1 MMSKLRSLIVW
12 SVVFTQVWSP
22 VLAQTLPISVDKS
35 VAGAK
40 PSVGVSN
47 GVPVINIAPPSAGGV
62 SNNRYTQFNVGPSGA
77 VLNNSGGASQTQLAG
92 QVGGNPMLGNQRA
105 STILNQVTAPNP
117 SQLLGT
123 MEVAGNRANVIV
135 ANPAGITCN
144 GCGFLN
150 ADRATLTT
158 GKPQVGPDGSIGFD
172 IASGK
177 IRVEGAGL
185 NGSNLSQ
192 VDLLARTLEINADV
206 WADKL
211 NVTAGAARVD
221 YATGAVSAQAGEG
234 AAPEVA
240 LDTAA
245 LGGMY
250 ANSVRLIGTE
260 AGVGVN
266 IGGNLVALS
275 GDLQVTAAG
284 DVRIAPRGTAQA
296 AGNLRVDSGRDLA
309 VQGAAQAGGSAALVA
324 ARDVSVQGA
333 AGAGGALTL
342 DAGGDVAVGAQ
353 GSLRTQGA
361 LRVAAGKDISLSGD
375 LLTSDQDVRAQAGRN
390 LKVAGRTVAPQPGQG
405 GSTGGG
411 TGAGAGTGN
420 GSGSGSGSGTGSGS
434 ATGGEPGKTPDPAAP
449 GEPSGGVSTAGGVV
463 SAKEGV
469 TLQAGRD
476 MLLSRQVYASGVLQ
490 AQAGAD
496 AVSEAGAQLQSAGGM
511 TIRAGSGVTLAGA
524 ALTDGAMLVE
534 STRDLRLDGSALA
547 YGGALDLKS
556 GGDLRMGA
564 ASKAQGKR
572 VGIDAA
578 RDLRADGELVSETA
592 AELKAGREAAVDA
605 RVLARGDL
613 ALSAQGA
620 TAVTGQVEALGRA
633 RLQSGAGISLAGSL
647 SGNQGVDMRAA
658 GPLAISGAVGA
669 AAGELALASGGDLS
683 VSGSAQA
690 GGPVRLST
698 QGALNVAGTVSS
710 LAGLTAQAARDAA
723 VDGKLLAGG
732 PLLLEAIGQVAAGA
746 DSRLQ
751 SDGAM
756 QLRAGQNMLLAGVA
770 ETNAGL
776 TLGAG
781 RDLRMD
787 GVALAYGGVLSMD
800 AGQDLRLTN
809 ASRTQGEGVSARA
822 GGDLQADGA
831 MAARGDIALTAGR
844 DAQLGGKTVATNDV
858 TLKGGRNLA
867 IAQGAQL
874 EAERSAQIQAGQD
887 ATLAGAV
894 RTNQGI
900 RIDAAGKLR
909 LDGETSSVAGAIDL
923 LAGGDL
929 SVGAQGKAYA
939 GGALSGA
946 SGGAL
951 RVDGELAGQGAL
963 TFVSVGGAMVDG
975 KLLSGDALSLRAGK
989 DLRTGQTAQLQSSKN
1004 MTLSAGQDVSLAGA
1018 ALSDGG
1024 IAIDATRELRV
1035 DGSALAY
1042 GGGLSMNA
1050 GSDLLLGAASKTQGK
1065 GVTAQAGR
1073 DLITAGEM
1081 VAAGSAGLTAGRDAV
1096 FGAKLGA
1103 DGDLTLR
1110 AQESAKV
1117 TGELQA
1123 TGAASLQAGGDVA
1136 LSGSLLSNQ
1145 GTELRA
1151 GGTLDLSG
1159 TAGAASG
1166 PLTLASV
1173 GDMTVGGNAQ
1183 SGGPLSMVA
1192 KGALNVAGT
1201 VSSLAGLTA
1210 QAGTDAT
1217 VTGKLLAGGPLLLEA
1232 IGQLQAGAD
1241 ARLQSEDAVALRAGQ
1256 DLVLAGE
1263 AEANKGVTLDAGRD
1277 LQVDGAALA
1286 YGGQLAMNAGKD
1298 LRLGDASRTQGVGVE
1313 ARAMGDLL
1321 AGGAMAARGD
1331 ILLSA
1336 GRDARID
1343 SKAAATGN
1351 TSLIAARDL
1360 VMGKTAQW
1368 DVEGASRAQ
1377 AGQDMTLAGAWRGNG
1392 DMNIDAAG
1400 KLSVDGT
1407 LAASA
1412 GGLSLNAG
1420 GDLSM
1425 GELARVAA
1433 KGAVNVTTLGDL
1445 RVAGALSSLDALT
1458 LQAARNAAVA
1468 GQVYAARGLDLKAGQ
1483 TLTAAGGSHLQSDAS
1498 MTLAAGQDLH
1508 LAGTA
1513 LAEGGM
1519 SLDASRDLRVDG
1531 NALAYGGALQLKSGN
1546 DLLLGAGSQLQGKG
1560 VQADAGRDLAL
1571 GGVLVSTAGAELQA
1585 VRDARV
1591 DGKLGADG
1599 ALDLGAGGNL
1609 RIGAAAQLDAAD
1621 QARIAAAGN
1630 LEMAGVV
1637 RGDKGASL
1645 DAGGRLDMSG
1655 TAASA
1660 NGALDLKAG
1669 EDLALAAGSRALSGG
1684 ALQASAGGS
1693 LTAAG
1698 TISSLA
1704 DLILDAVANISLDGQ
1719 NLAAGNLTLQAGG
1732 ALATGANARLQADGS
1747 VDVQADSATLAG
1759 TLVAGQAA
1767 TLRIDKDL
1775 AIDGTVLAD
1784 AGALTVESG
1793 GAMTL
1798 GGASALQAGGLLQA
1812 QAGGKL
1818 LANGTISGEQ
1828 DIALKAGTDAELNG
1842 KTVANGTLRA
1852 DAAGNMSIGQAGL
1865 AQGSSKLLLGA
1876 GQDLRIAGTAG
1887 TATGAGAAGGS
1898 LQAQAGRDLFITGTV
1913 TAGSPIVLGA
1923 QRDIRIDGIATALE
1937 GGLTADAGGNLLV
1950 GAGGRMQAFDGLNA
1964 RAGGNLG
1971 SDGVIA
1977 AGGGLTL
1984 AASGD
1989 VLLGGLAAA
1998 LGERAAG
2005 NASITAGRD
2014 LIVKQNGQLQAA
2026 GTLTARADRDLY
2038 ATGALSSVGD
2048 MLLAAARDARVDG
2061 TAAADANLTLTGRDV
2076 TVGAAGL
2083 AQAGRTLTATAQ
2095 GVLQAAGRML
2105 AGGSQTLTA
2114 GDKITVDGTVAALQ
2128 GNLALTAQRGDIAL
2142 GAASR
2147 LQAGGALTA
2156 QAGGALTALG
2166 SAAAEQGM
2174 TLRAGTDATLGGIA
2188 ATQAGDLVAS
2198 AGGKL
2203 TVTADGRLQSGAALD
2218 LSAGGAL
2225 LNAGIAS
2232 AGTNAKL
2239 WAGST
2244 LDNTGSVLA
2253 GGDLIATALG
2263 QLSNAGRFV
2272 AGVGADGALS
2282 QPGSIRLTGG
2292 SIVHGG
2298 TSLAG
2303 RDLSLSAG
2311 SLNLAGGKLSAI
2323 GKVALATPG
2332 DIDSRNAVVQGGA
2345 LDIAAANLHNQ
2356 GGKLTS
2362 TGDAAIKLS
2371 GALNNTGG
2379 VVAAAGDARIEAAS
2393 IVNRD
2398 GTLAARDLTVTATGA
2413 VDNRGGLIQ
2422 ADNVLTLNAAS
2433 LDNSGTLTA
2442 AGTPPKGVLGKVV
2455 SIMAD
2460 RVNNQG
2466 GSIEAIE
2473 DLTLTT
2479 KELDNTGGTVASQGN
2494 ARIVADMLK
2503 NTQGTLQAGKS
2514 LTVIAQALQGLGVLQ
2529 SAGDLSF
2536 TYAGPLNQE
2545 GDISSGR
2552 DLNLSVGGAMDNRA
2566 KISAGRDLSISADS
2580 LNNQASG
2587 QLLAGGQNRITV
2599 TQGLTNAGLI
2609 DGGSTRITA
2618 GRVDNTGRIYGDAVS
2633 IQAGA
2638 LVNGAGA
2645 GGGAVIASRANM
2657 DLGVGS
2663 LINRDHAL
2671 IYSGADLRIGGALDA
2686 AGRAIG
2692 QAGSLLNASA
2702 TIEAAGNADISAA
2715 SIRNQNDRYTSETVQ
2730 VSSTS
2735 KVYFTPAGTT
2745 DMYDAETNWLC
2756 DEVTP
2761 MCSKDPAWLDDD
2773 PERMFLLPSTKYP
2786 ASRYGPP
2793 FDYAPSKK
2801 GRGGETSPIT
2811 PTYTPRD
2818 VGCSG
2823 GDAADLCW
2831 DTPEKFLYGSGERI
2845 WAVFGVTPPS
2855 GPMPVW
2861 VPPLYDNCAIID
2873 GCAAENA
2880 RRKAYEDAYAAY
2892 KAPHMEL
2899 EARIREFN
2907 ADFNNRLVG
2916 TFTYYRV
2923 QETVTETRTLS
2934 SDPGKILSGGAMT
2947 LTGAVTNDKSQ
2958 IAAGGTLS
2966 VNGPAINNIGAGGE
2980 RTITRTG
2987 TMTVTQ
2993 ARSRDR
2999 KEYSSAYNAT
3009 LAGQPIELPV
3019 GTSGGN
3025 VAVQLNGS
3033 KPGAS
3038 NGGVAPGPVLVASVG
3053 LPGGTVVRT
3062 VSNPAGIP
3070 DSQLYTVNGRP
3081 DAPYVV
3087 ATDPRFVGQR
3097 PTVSSDYLLD
3107 LLSQPGALP
3116 GTTIGNGAGSGGGLA
3131 GQRNDQPGAAGTV
3144 NAGVGAGS
3152 VSTPGQGG
3160 TSVGASGGLDGQRLD
3175 AQGASGLGGATL
3187 GAGGSLSASG
3197 ATAAAD
3203 GQNLSGARLGSW
3215 DSLVPAG
3222 AKFLTPS
3229 GQPKRLGDGFYEQKL
3244 VSDQILATTGQ
3255 RFLDKYSDND
3265 SQYKALLAAGA
3276 QFARD
3281 NGIQLGVALTEAQQ
3295 RQLTTD
3301 LVWLVE
3307 QTVTLPDGTT
3317 ETVLVPQVYLLV
3329 REGDLKGDGTL
3340 MAGRN
3345 VKLEAEGDIVNS
3357 GTIGAREATVMTA
3370 GNIVNQG
3377 GGLIQG
3383 STVDLAARE
3392 DLTNLVSLIK
3402 GDNVALK
3409 AGNDIA
3415 LTSTAASE
3423 NFGSTWGTHVSGVA
3437 RVDAGNLNM
3446 QAGRD
3451 ITLTAAQVSVKD
3463 DARLQAGRDI
3473 ALETLTESHGESLVL
3488 KKNNRHDL
3496 STSSEVGSTI
3506 AAGGNLTLVAG
3517 QDVNARAAEVTAG
3530 KQLAVGAGRD
3540 INLVAGVE
3548 TGSAYD
3554 EVRYKT
3560 KSFLS
3565 SKTTHTITSSDWEQ
3579 AKGSTFTGDTAV
3591 LMAGRDLNVVG
3602 SNVIGDNE
3610 VTLMANRDI
3619 NIAAATESYKDY
3631 QYEKVTKSGFGGG
3644 GGFSVGYSKQQ
3655 RTDWMKGE
3663 SGGYSSST
3671 VGSVG
3676 GNLTIDAGRDVGI
3689 FASNVLA
3696 QDGDISISGRNVAIV
3711 AGVGEARQ
3719 HEYHE
3724 FKQSGITI
3732 GVAGGVLGA
3741 AQQIHGTLKQADDAK
3756 SSRLAAV
3763 KVGQAAYQAV
3773 QANRMLEAAEGTN
3786 ATAADKENAS
3796 AQIQISIGAS
3806 KSVSETKRTQE
3817 SVFGS
3822 SVMGG
3827 GNVSIVAVGERG
3839 VPGSGNL
3846 SIIGSDVTG
3855 KNVLLGATNDLSL
3868 LSQAQSSTETS
3879 TNKNS
3884 GWKVGVGIGVSD
3896 SGSGGGINIFAS
3908 GYMGS
3913 GNAKGNGT
3921 TYRETQISARDNLT
3935 LASGRDTLLEGAQ
3948 ARADSIRAD
3957 IGRNLTIA
3965 SQQDTDR
3972 YNAKQKQANAGGSFS
3987 FGSMTGSAYIG
3998 ASTGKTKSNYDSVI
4012 EQSGLYAGA
4021 GGFDVSVGKHTQL
4034 NGAVIASD
4042 ADAAKNRLS
4051 TETLGFTDLKNKADY
4066 KSTTVGVN
4074 LGMSGAFDVANKG
4087 GANKAGPSGFSFG
4100 QTSGSDSGTTYAAIA
4115 PGTIEVRS
4123 DKDSG
4128 RDSTA
4133 GLSRDT
4139 AGANGSIGQIFDK
4152 DKVREQLE
4160 FQQAF
4165 GQLGMQ
4171 LAGDALKTLKEKD
4184 PDLWGEGKPGAIG
4197 LHAAVAGI
4205 AAALGGGNVAGAIA
4219 GTVAGDLATNLVK
4232 EQVEQAVASLSGEAR
4247 EQVTKVILNVIGSA
4261 AGGAVGGLSGAGGA
4275 SVADMYNRQL
4285 HPDEGEWIRKNAA
4298 RYAEQQGISLTQ
4310 ALAELTGQA
4319 ELQADAEVALRHVE
4333 NQNAR
4338 AFLAEMTGTQGTGFV
4353 YFDGKADGSY
4363 YDQLLFAGGIKS
4375 NADLAELYD
4384 LAWEK
4389 VQEGAKHPTKLTGSN
4404 LALADASRDI
4414 ANYIHYPEEVA
4425 KVAQALQEEKAKAE
4439 AAQDYVLARVIDDK
4453 LTNILLM
4460 QNGGLF
4466 DLQDLTWEQRDA
4478 LGAAFQAALE
4488 GGKLSAAQVRAMVA
4502 KARVE
4507 AVSGVRGGGI
4517 AQSSDSLKGGGTVGE
4532 QVASALPKNFGES
4545 VLGHNTQVGV
4555 RNSKAGTISGAHN
4568 NDAFLESVAITG
4580 ARVSNKITDAR
4591 FPGVVE
4597 YSYQLPRT
4605 NTKGESIGGYKP
4617 VSTKTTYDPN
4627 ILSDSKVADMSS
4639 RAAAQAESVFKANP
4653 VIRETSIKVDGYY
4666 FQVTRDSKTGAI
4678 TNSFITMPPRT
4689 NL

>member
-1 MMSKLRSLIVW
+1 MPKFHFFIVW
-12 SVVFTQVWSP
+12 SLVCAQVWAP

-35 VAGAK
+35 VAGQRPA
-40 PSVGVSN
+40 VGISN
-47 GVPVINIAPPSAGGV
+47 GVPVVNIAPPSAGGV
-62 SNNRYTQFNVGPSGA
+62 SNNRYTQFNVGPSGV

-92 QVGGNPMLGNQRA
+92 QVAGNVMLGNQRA
-105 STILNQVTAPNP
+105 ATILNQVTAPNP

-123 MEVAGNRANVIV
+123 LEVAGNRANVIV

-158 GKPQVGPDGSIGFD
+158 GRPQVGPDGGIGFD

-177 IRVEGAGL
+177 IRVDGAGL
-185 NGSNLSQ
+185 NGGNLSRL
-192 VDLLARTLEINADV
+192 DLLARALEINADV
-206 WADKL
+206 WADRL
-211 NVTAGAARVD
+211 HVTAGAARVD
-221 YATGAVSAQAGEG
+221 YASGAASALAGDG
-234 AAPEVA
+234 AAPAVA

-250 ANSVRLIGTE
+250 ANSIRLIGTE

-266 IGGNLVALS
+266 VGGNLVALT

-296 AGNLRVDSGRDLA
+296 AGNLRVDSGRDLSI
-309 VQGAAQAGGSAALVA
+309 QGAAQAGGTAAFAA

-333 AGAGGALTL
+333 VGAGGSLTV
-342 DAGGDVAVGAQ
+342 DAGGDAAVGAQ

-361 LRVAAGKDISLSGD
+361 LRVAAGRDLSLSGG
-375 LLTSDQDVRAQAGRN
+375 LLTADQDVRAQSGRN
-390 LKVAGRTVAPQPGQG
+390 LKVAGRAVAPQPGQG
-405 GSTGGG
+405 GSTNGG

-420 GSGSGSGSGTGSGS
+420 GS
-434 ATGGEPGKTPDPAAP
+434 ATGGEPGKTPQPTAP
-449 GEPSGGVSTAGGVV
+449 GDQSGGASTAGGVV

-496 AVSEAGAQLQSAGGM
+496 AVSEAGAHLQSAGGM

-534 STRDLRLDGSALA
+534 SARDLRLDGSALA

-613 ALSAQGA
+613 DLSAQGA

-647 SGNQGVDMRAA
+647 RGNQGVDMRAA
-658 GPLAISGAVGA
+658 GPLAISGAAGA
-669 AAGELALASGGDLS
+669 AAGELTLASGGDLS

-690 GGPVRLST
+690 GGP
-698 QGALNVAGTVSS
+698 
-710 LAGLTAQAARDAA
+710 
-723 VDGKLLAGG
+723 
-732 PLLLEAIGQVAAGA
+732 LLLEAIGQVEAGA

-756 QLRAGQNMLLAGVA
+756 QLRTGQSMLLAGVA

-776 TLGAG
+776 TLSAG
-781 RDLRMD
+781 RDLRVD
-787 GVALAYGGVLSMD
+787 GAALAYGGALSMD
-800 AGQDLRLTN
+800 AGQNLRLAN
-809 ASRTQGEGVSARA
+809 ASRAQGEGVSARA

-844 DAQLGGKTVATNDV
+844 DAQLGGKTVATNDL
-858 TLKGGRNLA
+858 TLEGGRNLA

-874 EAERSAQIQAGQD
+874 EAERSAQLQAGRD

-894 RTNQGI
+894 RTNQGA

-909 LDGETSSVAGAIDL
+909 LDGEASSAAGAIDL
-923 LAGGDL
+923 RAGGDL
-929 SVGAQGKAYA
+929 SVGALGKAYA
-939 GGALSGA
+939 GGALSGV

-963 TFVSVGGAMVDG
+963 TFVSAGDAMVDG

-989 DLRTGQTAQLQSSKN
+989 HLRTGQAAQLQSSKN
-1004 MTLSAGQDVSLAGA
+1004 MTLSAGQDARLAGA

-1024 IAIDATRELRV
+1024 IGIDAIRELRV
-1035 DGSALAY
+1035 DGSSLAY
-1042 GGGLSMNA
+1042 GGELSMSV
-1050 GSDLLLGAASKTQGK
+1050 GSDLLLGAGSKTQGK

-1081 VAAGSAGLTAGRDAV
+1081 VVAGSADLAAGRDAV

-1103 DGDLTLR
+1103 NGDLTLR
-1110 AQESAKV
+1110 AQESAKA
-1117 TGELQA
+1117 TGELHA

-1151 GGTLDLSG
+1151 GGALDLSG

-1166 PLTLASV
+1166 ALALTSD
-1173 GDMTVGGNAQ
+1173 GDITVGGSAQ
-1183 SGGPLSMVA
+1183 AGGPLSMVA

-1232 IGQLQAGAD
+1232 IEQLQAGAD
-1241 ARLQSEDAVALRAGQ
+1241 ARLQSEGAVALRAGQ

-1263 AEANKGVTLDAGRD
+1263 AQANKGVTLGAGRD
-1277 LQVDGAALA
+1277 LRLDGAALA
-1286 YGGQLAMNAGKD
+1286 YGGQLAMKAGKA
-1298 LRLGDASRTQGVGVE
+1298 LRLGDASRTQGVVVE

-1351 TSLIAARDL
+1351 ASLIAARDL

-1368 DVEGASRAQ
+1368 DAEGASRAQ

-1392 DMNIDAAG
+1392 DMRLDALG

-1407 LAASA
+1407 LATSA
-1412 GGLSLNAG
+1412 GGLSLNAS

-1433 KGAVNVTTLGDL
+1433 KGAINVTTLGDL
-1445 RVAGALSSLDALT
+1445 RVAGVLSSLDGLT

-1468 GQVYAARGLDLKAGQ
+1468 GQVYAASGLDLKAGQ

-1498 MTLAAGQDLH
+1498 MTLAAGQDLN

-1546 DLLLGAGSQLQGKG
+1546 DLLLGAGSQQQGKG
-1560 VQADAGRDLAL
+1560 VQANAGRDLAQ
-1571 GGVLVSTAGAELQA
+1571 GGVLVSTAGAELRA
-1585 VRDARV
+1585 VRDARA

-1599 ALDLGAGGNL
+1599 ALDFSAGGDM
-1609 RIGAAAQLDAAD
+1609 RIGAAAQLDASE

-1630 LEMAGVV
+1630 LEMAGVA
-1637 RGDKGASL
+1637 RGDKGARL
-1645 DAGGRLDMSG
+1645 DAGGRLDLSG

-1660 NGALDLKAG
+1660 NGALDLKVG
-1669 EDLALAAGSRALSGG
+1669 EDLALAAGSRVLSGG
-1684 ALQASAGGS
+1684 ALQARAGGS
-1693 LTAAG
+1693 LAAAG

-1704 DLILDAVANISLDGQ
+1704 DLILVAVAHISLDGQ
-1719 NLAAGNLTLQAGG
+1719 NLAAGNLALQAGG
-1732 ALATGANARLQADGS
+1732 VLATGANARLQADGS
-1747 VDVQADSATLAG
+1747 VDVQADSATFAG
-1759 TLVAGQAA
+1759 TLAAGQAA
-1767 TLRIDKDL
+1767 TLRVDKDL
-1775 AIDGTVLAD
+1775 AVDGTVLAD

-1798 GGASALQAGGLLQA
+1798 DGASALQAGGLLQA

-1828 DIALKAGTDAELNG
+1828 DISLEAGTDAELNG

-1852 DAAGNMSIGQAGL
+1852 DAAGNLSIGQTGL

-1898 LQAQAGRDLFITGTV
+1898 LQAQAGRDLFITGTA

-1950 GAGGRMQAFDGLNA
+1950 GAGGRMQAFDGLSA

-2014 LIVKQNGQLQAA
+2014 LFVKQNGLLQAA
-2026 GTLTARADRDLY
+2026 GTLTARVDRDLY
-2038 ATGALSSVGD
+2038 ATGVLSSVGD
-2048 MLLAAARDARVDG
+2048 MLLDAARHARVDG
-2061 TAAADANLTLTGRDV
+2061 TLATDANLTLTGRDV
-2076 TVGAAGL
+2076 TVGPAGL

-2095 GVLQAAGRML
+2095 GALQAAGRML

-2114 GDKITVDGTVAALQ
+2114 GDSITVDGTVAALQ
-2128 GNLALTAQRGDIAL
+2128 GNLSLTAQRGDIAL

-2174 TLRAGTDATLGGIA
+2174 TLRAGTEATLGGIA

-2203 TVTADGRLQSGAALD
+2203 TILADGRLQSGAGLD

-2225 LNAGIAS
+2225 FNAGVAS

-2244 LDNTGSVLA
+2244 LDSTSSVLA
-2253 GGDLIATALG
+2253 GGDLIAIALG
-2263 QLSNAGRFV
+2263 RLSNAGRFV
-2272 AGVGADGALS
+2272 AGVGADGSLS

-2292 SIVHGG
+2292 AIVHGG
-2298 TSLAG
+2298 ASLAG

-2323 GKVALATPG
+2323 GKVALVTPG
-2332 DIDSRNAVVQGGA
+2332 DVDSRNAVVQGGA
-2345 LDIAAANLHNQ
+2345 LDVAADNLYNQ

-2379 VVAAAGDARIEAAS
+2379 VIAAAGDAGIEAAS

-2398 GTLAARDLTVTATGA
+2398 GTLAARDLTVAATGA

-2422 ADNVLTLNAAS
+2422 ADNALTLNAAS
-2433 LDNSGTLTA
+2433 LDNSGTLAA
-2442 AGTPPKGVLGKVV
+2442 AGTPAKGVLGKVV
-2455 SIMAD
+2455 SIVAD

-2473 DLTLTT
+2473 DLTLAA
-2479 KELDNTGGTVASQGN
+2479 KELDNTAGAVASQGN
-2494 ARIVADMLK
+2494 ARIVADTLK
-2503 NTQGTLQAGKS
+2503 NAQGTLLAGKS

-2536 TYAGPLNQE
+2536 AYAGPLNQE

-2566 KISAGRDLSISADS
+2566 KIGAARDLSISADS

-2618 GRVDNTGRIYGDAVS
+2618 GRVDNAGRIYGDAVS
-2633 IQAGA
+2633 IQAGT

-2671 IYSGADLRIGGALDA
+2671 VYAGADLRIGGALDA

-2702 TIEAAGNADISAA
+2702 TIEASGNADISAA

-2745 DMYDAETNWLC
+2745 DMYDAETHWLC

-2761 MCSKDPAWLDDD
+2761 MCSKDPAWLNDD

-2793 FDYAPSKK
+2793 FDYVPNKK
-2801 GRGGETSPIT
+2801 GRAGKTAPIPVTYSPEIMVCTGGE
-2811 PTYTPRD
+2811 
-2818 VGCSG
+2818 G
-2823 GDAADLCW
+2823 GADCRMY
-2831 DTPEKFLYGSGERI
+2831 PETFFYPYDSRI
-2845 WAVFGVTPPS
+2845 WAVFGLTPPP

-2861 VPPLYDNCAIID
+2861 TPPQHECFSRET
-2873 GCAAENA
+2873 CAAEAA
-2880 RRKAYEDAYAAY
+2880 RRRAFEDAYAAY
-2892 KAPHMEL
+2892 KALHMEL
-2899 EARIREFN
+2899 DARIRAFN
-2907 ADFNNRLVG
+2907 ADFDSRLVG
-2916 TFTYYRV
+2916 TFTYYQV
-2923 QETVTETRTLS
+2923 EETVTEIRAVS

-2947 LTGAVTNDKSQ
+2947 LTGTVTNDKSQ
-2958 IAAGGTLS
+2958 IAAGGALN
-2966 VNGPAINNIGAGGE
+2966 VAGPVIHNIGAGGE
-2980 RTITRTG
+2980 RVVTRVG
-2987 TMTVTQ
+2987 TATYTQ

-2999 KEYSSAYNAT
+2999 QETSAPYTAT
-3009 LAGQPIELPV
+3009 LAAQPIELPV

-3025 VAVQLNGS
+3025 VAVQLSGS
-3033 KPGAS
+3033 RPGAS
-3038 NGGVAPGPVLVASVG
+3038 SGGAAPGPVLVASVD
-3053 LPGGTVVRT
+3053 LPGGTVVRS

-3131 GQRNDQPGAAGTV
+3131 GQRHDQPGAAGTV
-3144 NAGVGAGS
+3144 NAGVSAGS
-3152 VSTPGQGG
+3152 VSNAGQAGA
-3160 TSVGASGGLDGQRLD
+3160 SVGASGGLDGQRLGV
-3175 AQGASGLGGATL
+3175 QGASGPAGAAL
-3187 GAGGSLSASG
+3187 SAGGSLSASG

-3203 GQNLSGARLGSW
+3203 GQKLSGARLGSW

-3255 RFLDKYSDND
+3255 RFLDGYADND
-3265 SQYKALLAAGA
+3265 GQYKALLAAGA
-3276 QFARD
+3276 QFARN

-3295 RQLTTD
+3295 RLLDTD

-3307 QTVTLPDGTT
+3307 QTVTLPDGSV

-3340 MAGRN
+3340 MAGRS
-3345 VKLEAEGDIVNS
+3345 VKLAADGDIANS
-3357 GTIGAREATVMTA
+3357 GTIGARDATVMSA
-3370 GNIVNQG
+3370 ANIVNQA
-3377 GGLIQG
+3377 GGLVQG
-3383 STVDLAARE
+3383 ATIDLAARE
-3392 DLTNLVSLIK
+3392 DLTSLVSRIL
-3402 GDNVALK
+3402 GGNVALS
-3409 AGNDIA
+3409 AGRDIA
-3415 LTSTAASE
+3415 LTSTSASE
-3423 NFGSTWGTHVSGVA
+3423 NHGATWGFYISGVS
-3437 RVDAGNLNM
+3437 RVDAGNLSM

-3451 ITLTAAQVSVKD
+3451 LNLTAAQVAVKD
-3463 DARLQAGRDI
+3463 NARLQAGRDLTL
-3473 ALETLTESHGESLVL
+3473 ATLTESHGESIVRN
-3488 KKNNRHDL
+3488 KNNRHEL
-3496 STSSEVGSTI
+3496 STGTEIGSQI
-3506 AAGGNLTLVAG
+3506 AAGGNLTLIAG
-3517 QDVNARAAEVTAG
+3517 QDVNARAADVTAG

-3540 INLVAGVE
+3540 INLTAGVE

-3554 EVRYKT
+3554 ETRYK
-3560 KSFLS
+3560 KKGFLS

-3579 AKGSTFTGDTAV
+3579 SLATTFTGETAV
-3591 LMAGRDLNVVG
+3591 LMAGRALTVAGSNVGAQRDLVMSADRDVDILPGQNAEDSYDYKMVKKSGFGAMGGFSYGSSKQTDSLEGKKVYHNASMVGSVEGDVLISAGNALNIMG
-3602 SNVIGDNE
+3602 SNVIARQGDIALVGKE
-3610 VTLMANRDI
+3610 VNIGAALDTTREKEFHEIKQTGVSINASTPVVSAMQTAGRMGDAAGKTDNKVMQGLALATTGLAAMNAADAVAADPKSAGGVSVNINFGVSKSQSTTDRFSSSVAGSTVAAGNDLTIVARGAGADSDVTVTGSRLSAGSNAVIKADGDILLQAAQNTFEQHTKNKSTSASIGIGVAASSENGVGVMLNIGAGGARGRADGKDTGWTYTDVTAGNMLALQSGGDTSLIGAAGQANQI
-3619 NIAAATESYKDY
+3619 IA
-3631 QYEKVTKSGFGGG
+3631 
-3644 GGFSVGYSKQQ
+3644 SVGRDLRIETLQNTSTYDSKQQ
-3655 RTDWMKGE
+3655 SAGIQA
-3663 SGGYSSST
+3663 SICIYGYC
-3671 VGSVG
+3671 
-3676 GNLTIDAGRDVGI
+3676 
-3689 FASNVLA
+3689 
-3696 QDGDISISGRNVAIV
+3696 
-3711 AGVGEARQ
+3711 
-3719 HEYHE
+3719 
-3724 FKQSGITI
+3724 
-3732 GVAGGVLGA
+3732 
-3741 AQQIHGTLKQADDAK
+3741 K
-3756 SSRLAAV
+3756 SS
-3763 KVGQAAYQAV
+3763 
-3773 QANRMLEAAEGTN
+3773 
-3786 ATAADKENAS
+3786 
-3796 AQIQISIGAS
+3796 
-3806 KSVSETKRTQE
+3806 VS
-3817 SVFGS
+3817 
-3822 SVMGG
+3822 
-3827 GNVSIVAVGERG
+3827 GNVSQGRM
-3839 VPGSGNL
+3839 N
-3846 SIIGSDVTG
+3846 SDF
-3855 KNVLLGATNDLSL
+3855 KSATE
-3868 LSQAQSSTETS
+3868 QAGL
-3879 TNKNS
+3879 K
-3884 GWKVGVGIGVSD
+3884 
-3896 SGSGGGINIFAS
+3896 
-3908 GYMGS
+3908 
-3913 GNAKGNGT
+3913 
-3921 TYRETQISARDNLT
+3921 
-3935 LASGRDTLLEGAQ
+3935 
-3948 ARADSIRAD
+3948 
-3957 IGRNLTIA
+3957 
-3965 SQQDTDR
+3965 
-3972 YNAKQKQANAGGSFS
+3972 AG
-3987 FGSMTGSAYIG
+3987 
-3998 ASTGKTKSNYDSVI
+3998 D
-4012 EQSGLYAGA
+4012 
-4021 GGFDVSVGKHTQL
+4021 GGFLVDVNRNTALIGGVISSSDQ
-4034 NGAVIASD
+4034 AV
-4042 ADAAKNRLS
+4042 ADGLNRLS
-4051 TETLGFTDLKNKADY
+4051 TGTLVVQDL
-4066 KSTTVGVN
+4066 
-4074 LGMSGAFDVANKG
+4074 
-4087 GANKAGPSGFSFG
+4087 
-4100 QTSGSDSGTTYAAIA
+4100 
-4115 PGTIEVRS
+4115 
-4123 DKDSG
+4123 
-4128 RDSTA
+4128 
-4133 GLSRDT
+4133 
-4139 AGANGSIGQIFDK
+4139 
-4152 DKVREQLE
+4152 
-4160 FQQAF
+4160 
-4165 GQLGMQ
+4165 
-4171 LAGDALKTLKEKD
+4171 
-4184 PDLWGEGKPGAIG
+4184 
-4197 LHAAVAGI
+4197 
-4205 AAALGGGNVAGAIA
+4205 
-4219 GTVAGDLATNLVK
+4219 
-4232 EQVEQAVASLSGEAR
+4232 
-4247 EQVTKVILNVIGSA
+4247 
-4261 AGGAVGGLSGAGGA
+4261 
-4275 SVADMYNRQL
+4275 
-4285 HPDEGEWIRKNAA
+4285 KNAA
-4298 RYAEQQGISLTQ
+4298 RYKADQIALSGGYSWGGSGGAESKSGDVGTNSKGQAAGGSEKVPGTSLPTSSNGTSVGMPIVVAASGNANSTTHSGVSGGSIVIRDEAGQLAMTGKTAAETIASLNRDTSDTLNALKPIFDKEKIEAGFEIASEFQLQAGQFLANRAKEAKSLEQALENEPEGPRRDQLKLAFEEAKVWQPGGEMRRWLTAISAAITGNVTGAMGDMVQAAAVNYLQGLAASEVKRITANLGDGVEAEAARAAMHAIVGCAGAAGKGGSCSGGALGAGAGSVINALLSSDQKNLNPEEKEARRNLVESLVAGIALAAGTSVMDTTFAAVNETENNYLKPDELKSYLGALQ
-4310 ALAELTGQA
+4310 AWKDCAGGDCALAEKEVRRLQA
-4319 ELQADAEVALRHVE
+4319 ASQGRNYAADGACLDNPAACAAVAKILQADIAALDVQAQSLDPTE
-4333 NQNAR
+4333 AATAANNLQQAR
-4338 AFLAEMTGTQGTGFV
+4338 KAYYSNLEWRAYAAQQELEEAGKGSWLASMSGQ
-4353 YFDGKADGSY
+4353 
-4363 YDQLLFAGGIKS
+4363 
-4375 NADLAELYD
+4375 ELYESGYLTQQEARD
-4384 LAWEK
+4384 LQAMRRETLAAAF
-4389 VQEGAKHPTKLTGSN
+4389 VPPA
-4404 LALADASRDI
+4404 LAL
-4414 ANYIHYPEEVA
+4414 
-4425 KVAQALQEEKAKAE
+4425 
-4439 AAQDYVLARVIDDK
+4439 
-4453 LTNILLM
+4453 
-4460 QNGGLF
+4460 G
-4466 DLQDLTWEQRDA
+4466 
-4478 LGAAFQAALE
+4478 
-4488 GGKLSAAQVRAMVA
+4488 
-4502 KARVE
+4502 
-4507 AVSGVRGGGI
+4507 
-4517 AQSSDSLKGGGTVGE
+4517 LKGGGSSVGQRIQSVAE
-4532 QVASALPKNFGES
+4532 EVKASALNVPKGSGS
-4545 VLGHNTQVGV
+4545 VLRYVYEPAFNP
-4555 RNSKAGTISGAHN
+4555 AGTAGSAQAWTNKARIKYVELPISGKIRYVPPENYNPSNPLPRGPN
-4568 NDAFLESVAITG
+4568 NGYLDKFGNEWTKGPSRTVGQAFEWDVQLSRQGKSQLGWATRDGSHLNISLDG
-4580 ARVSNKITDAR
+4580 KITH
-4591 FPGVVE
+4591 
-4597 YSYQLPRT
+4597 
-4605 NTKGESIGGYKP
+4605 K
-4617 VSTKTTYDPN
+4617 
-4627 ILSDSKVADMSS
+4627 
-4639 RAAAQAESVFKANP
+4639 
-4653 VIRETSIKVDGYY
+4653 
-4666 FQVTRDSKTGAI
+4666 
-4678 TNSFITMPPRT
+4678 
-4689 NL
+4689 